1 MFLVLA
7 CLSAPLLYLV
17 CVAPVASAQAT
28 ESETVTPDEVPG
40 LVAWYD
46 GDSLRGNRD
55 GGAVRSWTDRSG
67 NGHDL
72 KLDEGSPPAL
82 FRASQLNGE
91 PTVNVRKSSFYS
103 VTEPFELDD
112 HTIFI
117 VYKTQYVGALFRD
130 DTEKTKGLMLRV
142 DGRYHHYRN
151 GGIGKDGAYYN
162 AAMPLDSKFSI
173 TVLGKE
179 RGILR
184 SFINGVDVSSGAVLS
199 QPIRVG
205 KFFDLTYSQFVSR
218 DGAGLQLAEILFYDR
233 FLSDTERDA
242 LTRYLG
248 EQYALES
255 ESAGVE
261 SYRTVLESL
270 YRSSDSK
277 MVRLGTA
284 KSANLNDAA
293 GAGVRWEVQTRLDS
307 PFSHDPEKDPTHLHC
322 SADGTRVRLFVS
334 LPVRSTV
341 PGVRLRALLLK
352 NGEEYLPEEA
362 ETEVFG
368 GEGESGHAVV
378 ELGTTLFLDSGDK
391 IEVVAFA
398 DGADGEVTLV
408 ASKAVLMAQAW

>member
-1 MFLVLA
+1 MNRGMRLALGLICVFLFV
-7 CLSAPLLYLV
+7 SAP
-17 CVAPVASAQAT
+17 AEEP
-28 ESETVTPDEVPG
+28 ESTSPDEVPG

-46 GDSLRGNRD
+46 ADSLRGNRD

-91 PTVNVRKSSFYS
+91 PTINVRKGAFYS

-117 VYKTQYVGALFRD
+117 VYKSQYVGALFRD
-130 DTEKTKGLMLRV
+130 DTEKTKGLVLRV
-142 DGRYHHYRN
+142 DGRHHHYRN
-151 GGIGKDGAYYN
+151 GGIGKEGAYYN

-179 RGILR
+179 RSILR
-184 SFINGVDVSSGAVLS
+184 SFINGVDVSSGAV
-199 QPIRVG
+199 QAQKIRVG

-218 DGAGLQLAEILFYDR
+218 DGAGLQIAEILFYDR
-233 FLSDTERDA
+233 FLTDVERDGV
-242 LTRYLG
+242 TQHLG
-248 EQYALES
+248 EQFGLES
-255 ESAGVE
+255 ESAGVA

-277 MVRLGTA
+277 MIRLGTA
-284 KSANLNDAA
+284 KSTNLNDAA
-293 GAGVRWEVQTRLDS
+293 GAGIRWDVQTRLDA
-307 PFSHDPEKDPTHLHC
+307 PFSHDPEKDPSHLHC
-322 SADGTRVRLFVS
+322 SADATRIRLYVS

-352 NGEEYLPEEA
+352 NGKEYLPEEA
-362 ETEVFG
+362 ETGVFG
-368 GEGESGHAVV
+368 GEGESGHAVI
-378 ELGTTLFLDSGDK
+378 ELGTTLFLNADDK

>member
-1 MFLVLA
+1 MILGMRLALGLICVVLF
-7 CLSAPLLYLV
+7 
-17 CVAPVASAQAT
+17 ASVPTPAAEP
-28 ESETVTPDEVPG
+28 ESTSPDEVPG

-46 GDSLRGNRD
+46 GDSMRGNRD

-91 PTVNVRKSSFYS
+91 PTVNVRKGSFYS
-103 VTEPFELDD
+103 VTEPFELND
-112 HTIFI
+112 HTIFV
-117 VYKTQYVGALFRD
+117 VYKSQYVGALFRD
-130 DTEKTKGLMLRV
+130 DTEKTKGLVMRV

-151 GGIGKDGAYYN
+151 GGVGHEGAYYN

-179 RGILR
+179 RGVLR
-184 SFINGVDVSSGAVLS
+184 SFINGVDVSSGAALPQS
-199 QPIRVG
+199 IRVG

-233 FLSDTERDA
+233 FLIDAERDGV
-242 LTRYLG
+242 TRHLG
-248 EQYALES
+248 EQYALEA
-255 ESAGVE
+255 ESTGVA

-284 KSANLNDAA
+284 KSANVNVAS
-293 GAGVRWEVQTRLDS
+293 GAGIRWDVQTRLNA
-307 PFSHDPEKDPTHLHC
+307 PFAHDPDKDPTHLHC
-322 SADGTRVRLFVS
+322 GTDNTRIRLFVS

-341 PGVRLRALLLK
+341 PGARLRVLLLK

-362 ETEVFG
+362 ETGVFG
-368 GEGESGHAVV
+368 GDGESGHAVV
-378 ELGTTLFLDSGDK
+378 ELGATLFLDAGDK
-391 IEVVAFA
+391 IEIVVFA
-398 DGADGEVTLV
+398 DGADGEVTLA